1 MHKTIELWGRNIP
14 IVLFAPYGLRLNQTV
29 NSRRWQ
35 MFVDGSYP
43 EISTIVVL
51 PKDIYDDVLSHSEVL
66 IFNIDGLNGHYFY
79 HG

>member
-43 EISTIVVL
+43 EISTIVAL